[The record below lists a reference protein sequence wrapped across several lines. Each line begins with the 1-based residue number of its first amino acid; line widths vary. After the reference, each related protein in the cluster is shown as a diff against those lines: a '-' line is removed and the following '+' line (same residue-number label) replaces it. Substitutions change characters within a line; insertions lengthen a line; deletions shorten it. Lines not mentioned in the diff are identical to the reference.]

1 MRIPEG
7 ARLPDGML
15 GWAIYWAARGTPVF
29 PLAVRGKEPLIP
41 RKNGGRG
48 VDDATCD
55 EAQIRQW
62 WGKWPDANVGGRC
75 DGFVVVDVDPV
86 HGGRAQGLPPTDKI
100 HLTGSGGW
108 HRWHR
113 LTAEQLVQVQ
123 GPGSMVKQARE
134 IAPGVNVRLDTRGY
148 VVLPGSVHPDG
159 PTYQILSVGEA
170 TPLPTEWFAKLSE
183 TTRAPR
189 SGKTGAEGAGT
200 SARSLLSK
208 LLESPPA
215 RGSGKANDWLTAVC
229 GHYAKQYARAHD
241 LYLIHARQAAAQLV
255 PALDDAEK
263 AIDSIW
269 RTEQDKTAPEVK
281 SVEVVG
287 AGEGWLAGDGHQ
299 LLCPVRLKQG
309 EAWVLVADQWADFD
323 LEARGVVLDGEGR
336 AQEWMVTLTRARDG
350 EAIQTSVE
358 SVTLADVRKL
368 ASWCTGWRVTISPPE
383 RNQVGRGAI
392 GGRLLKY
399 LESQK
404 PRQSRAV
411 TKLGWDDAVRGF
423 VTHDGVIRAGEV
435 VSLEA
440 AGVSPVAKLTRDAQY
455 HYGFDGTREQALQV
469 LAEVLTF
476 QDESVASVFGAW
488 WALCLVKGQLMRLLS
503 QFPLMAIEATS
514 ESGKTTG
521 FFDLMLQ
528 LSGSRHRPGMPTY
541 PVIRDRVGA
550 HRSGIVWVDDRDD
563 LEVYH
568 EVFRAASAEEVIS
581 KKAENRTDTV
591 DFAMVAPVLVS
602 GEALGIG
609 EQKAL
614 VDRFLTLDLPGGIK
628 QRRSVKEQPA
638 GTPARLQWLDIQAL
652 RETYPDGTGGL
663 SAVAGWIVQEALRN
677 ADAVSAQ
684 IRSLQT
690 GSGRWGDTMT
700 LVRLGGRLLDAMLS
714 GVTGGATTHAVRC
727 DAWVDAQT
735 DPGEENSLTKLL
747 LPAALRA
754 HGHPAYPGFEPLGRG
769 SVTTPA
775 YIDKDG
781 RVWYSTILLAE
792 WWAKQ
797 RNGRVKT
804 RTETA
809 DALAGQ
815 ARRMGGDHGKAV
827 KVRNAPGTMVQRYRW
842 LPPLVSEAVL
852 GRARGSNQG
861 GGYHPEPA
869 ESMPLHLTTPTR
881 TDVDEDRW

>member
-41 RKNGGRG
+41 RKQGGRG
-48 VDDATCD
+48 VDDATLD
-55 EAQIRQW
+55 EAQIREW

-86 HGGRAQGLPPTDKI
+86 HGGRSEGLPPTERV
-100 HLTGSGGW
+100 HLTGSGGF

-113 LTAEQLVQVQ
+113 LSAVQLVAVQ
-123 GPGSMVKQARE
+123 GPGSLVKQARE

-170 TPLPTEWFAKLSE
+170 TPLPPEWFARLSE
-183 TTRAPR
+183 TTKAPR
-189 SGKTGAEGAGT
+189 SGKAGSEGAGT
-200 SARSLLSK
+200 NARSLLSK
-208 LLESPPA
+208 LLENPPE
-215 RGSGKANDWLTAVC
+215 RGKGKANDWLTAVC

-269 RTEQDKTAPEVK
+269 RAEQDKTDESMK
-281 SVEVVG
+281 SIESVG
-287 AGEGWLAGDGHQ
+287 ADQGWLAGDGHQ
-299 LLCPVRLKQG
+299 LLCPVRMKVDDQ
-309 EAWVLVADQWADFD
+309 WVLRADLWADFD
-323 LEARGVVLDGEGR
+323 LRARGVVLDQEGR
-336 AQEWMVTLTRARDG
+336 AQEWMVTLVRARDG
-350 EAIQTSVE
+350 EAIDCAIE
-358 SVTLADVRKL
+358 AATLADQRRL
-368 ASWCTGWRVTISPPE
+368 AGWCASWRVMISPPDHG
-383 RNQVGRGAI
+383 QVGRGSS
-392 GGRLLKY
+392 GGRLIRY

-404 PRQSRAV
+404 PKPSRAV
-411 TKLGWDDAVRGF
+411 TRLGWDDAVRGF
-423 VTHDGVIRAGEV
+423 VTHNGVIRAGEV
-435 VSLEA
+435 IPLEA
-440 AGVSPVAKLTRDAQY
+440 AGVTPITKLTKDAQY
-455 HYGFDGTREQALQV
+455 HYGFDGSREQALGV
-469 LAEVLTF
+469 LAEVLTY
-476 QDESVASVFGAW
+476 QDEAVASVFGAW

-503 QFPLMAIEATS
+503 QFPLMAIEAAS

-581 KKAENRTDTV
+581 KKGENRTDTV

-614 VDRFLTLDLPGGIK
+614 VDRFITLDLPGGIK
-628 QRRSVKEQPA
+628 QRRSAKDP
-638 GTPARLQWLDIQAL
+638 GRLQWLDVQQL
-652 RETYPDGTGGL
+652 RERYPEGTGGL
-663 SAVAGWIVQEALRN
+663 SAVAGWVVQEALTH
-677 ADAVSAQ
+677 AGAVMAQ

-714 GVTGGATTHAVRC
+714 PVAGDATTHAVRC

-735 DPGEENSLTKLL
+735 DPGEENSLTRLL
-747 LPAALRA
+747 LPAALRTHGYPA
-754 HGHPAYPGFEPLGRG
+754 HPSFEPLGRG
-769 SVTTPA
+769 SAPTPA
-775 YIDKDG
+775 FIQDDK
-781 RVWYSTILLAE
+781 VWYSTVLLAE

-842 LPPLVSEAVL
+842 LPAQISQAVL
-852 GRARGSNQG
+852 DRARGGDQG

-869 ESMPLHLTTPTR
+869 ESIPLHLTKTTQ